1 MKVVSMFG
9 YVFRWFYFIRMLSL
23 TTVFLQTNY
32 YVDDKEYLMIGASK
46 NALAPRIGVVSN
58 VKRNKLQMEY
68 GNGLGC
74 TADGY

>member
-9 YVFRWFYFIRMLSL
+9 YVFLWFYFMRILSL
-23 TTVFLQTNY
+23 TAVFLQTNHD
-32 YVDDKEYLMIGASK
+32 VDDKEYLMIGASK
-46 NALAPRIGVVSN
+46 NALAPRIGVMSN

-68 GNGLGC
+68 GNGLGS